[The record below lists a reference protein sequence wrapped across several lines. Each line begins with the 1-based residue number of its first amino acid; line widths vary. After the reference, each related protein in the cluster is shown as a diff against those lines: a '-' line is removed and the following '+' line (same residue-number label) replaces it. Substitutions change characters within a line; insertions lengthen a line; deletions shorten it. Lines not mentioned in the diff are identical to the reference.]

1 MGFLVAELAV
11 QRLRHRRIPQ
21 VLDCLDLDRAGYGLG
36 RTLELGT
43 RRYIGLASVGGRRI
57 VFGLSR
63 RFEFDAKIQRL
74 LDRRLVRHVG
84 SRRTKRPRELGLRR
98 IGISSASI
106 REVETRECSHHRHLR
121 R

>member
-1 MGFLVAELAV
+1 MGFLVAELEV
-11 QRLRHRRIPQ
+11 QRLQLRRIPQ

-57 VFGLSR
+57 VFGSSR
-63 RFEFDAKIQRL
+63 KFGFGARSLRR
-74 LDRRLVRHVG
+74 LDRQLVHHVG
-84 SRRTKRPRELGLRR
+84 SQRTRRPRELGLQR

-106 REVETRECSHHRHLR
+106 RGVEMRGCNRHRHLR